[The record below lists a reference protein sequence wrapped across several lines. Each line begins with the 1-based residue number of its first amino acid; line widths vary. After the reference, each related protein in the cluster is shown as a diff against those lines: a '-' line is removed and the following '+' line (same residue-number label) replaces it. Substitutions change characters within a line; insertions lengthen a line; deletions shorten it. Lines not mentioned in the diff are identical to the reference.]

1 MKKRIDVFDSR
12 TLTLQLLLQCGF
24 IVSSVPEP

>member
-1 MKKRIDVFDSR
+1 MKKRIDGFHSR

-24 IVSSVPEP
+24 LVNSVLEP